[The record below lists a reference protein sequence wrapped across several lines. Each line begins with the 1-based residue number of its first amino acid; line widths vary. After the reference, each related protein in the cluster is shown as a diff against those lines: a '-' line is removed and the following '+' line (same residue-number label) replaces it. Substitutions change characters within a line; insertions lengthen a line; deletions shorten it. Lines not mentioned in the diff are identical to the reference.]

1 MPLAGPVLAELAS
14 TATALLLA
22 APLAP
27 LPLPLVSNLLTL
39 ATNLRMVSPAEAVLC
54 PIVVVTVTFL
64 SERYIPEALVVEA
77 VVAVPLV
84 VETTTIMTQMVTE
97 CQLPVSRIQPTMV
110 AGKADAALI
119 VSMRLTVAV
128 KSVAADIRPMA
139 MVLR

>member
-39 ATNLRMVSPAEAVLC
+39 ATNLRMVSPAEAALC
-54 PIVVVTVTFL
+54 LIVVVTVTFL
-64 SERYIPEALVVEA
+64 SERYIPEVLVVEE

-84 VETTTIMTQMVTE
+84 VEITTTMTQMVTE

-110 AGKADAALI
+110 AGRVGVDLI
-119 VSMRLTVAV
+119 DSMRQTAV
-128 KSVAADIRPMA
+128 VKIAAAGIRPMA